1 MIKITADSTCDLSG
15 QILERMNIDLLPL
28 HIVVGDEEYR
38 DGVNITPLGIV
49 NLVENENKTCKTAAV
64 NAFEYQEF
72 FAGLAPDYEAVIHIN
87 IGSQFS
93 SCHQNAKIAAQ
104 NFDNVYVIDSQNLST
119 GHGHVVYEAALM
131 ASQGLSA
138 AEICSRLEELIPK
151 VDASFVISKLD
162 YLYKGGR
169 CSGLEAFGARLL
181 QIKPCIEVVDGKM
194 VVGKKYRGSFERS
207 LELYVKDRLAGK
219 DEIDYSR
226 LFITHCM
233 CSDQVIQKVKE
244 TVVKYAN
251 FDEIIVTEAG
261 CTITSHCGPDTL
273 GILYKR
279 KSRKQ
284 L

>member
-1 MIKITADSTCDLSG
+1 M
-15 QILERMNIDLLPL
+15 
-28 HIVVGDEEYR
+28 
-38 DGVNITPLGIV
+38 
-49 NLVENENKTCKTAAV
+49 
-64 NAFEYQEF
+64 
-72 FAGLAPDYEAVIHIN
+72 
-87 IGSQFS
+87 
-93 SCHQNAKIAAQ
+93 
-104 NFDNVYVIDSQNLST
+104 IDSQNLST

-207 LELYVKDRLAGK
+207 LELYVKDRLVGK
-219 DEIDYSR
+219 DDIDYSR

-233 CSDQVIQKVKE
+233 CSDQVIQK
-244 TVVKYAN
+244 
-251 FDEIIVTEAG
+251 
-261 CTITSHCGPDTL
+261 
-273 GILYKR
+273 
-279 KSRKQ
+279 
-284 L
+284 

>member
-38 DGVNITPLGIV
+38 DGVNITPLSIV

-207 LELYVKDRLAGK
+207 LELYVK
-219 DEIDYSR
+219 IDWLVR
-226 LFITHCM
+226 MILITADCLLPTACVPTKLF
-233 CSDQVIQKVKE
+233 
-244 TVVKYAN
+244 
-251 FDEIIVTEAG
+251 
-261 CTITSHCGPDTL
+261 
-273 GILYKR
+273 KR
-279 KSRKQ
+279 
-284 L
+284 